1 MTIKKIFL
9 SSMVISLIIISCAQQ
24 QVINSPLEGVWQVV
38 SFQQMHGDTVIFQFG
53 KDFTGGEMKMWYSNY
68 FNFVGQYKLGDSIV
82 NNYGGGTFKLEG
94 NRYEENLTYPEKATV
109 KLLLEIK
116 NDTITQTW
124 PVDDNGQIIKSNYY
138 MQKLAR
144 R

>member
-1 MTIKKIFL
+1 
-9 SSMVISLIIISCAQQ
+9 
-24 QVINSPLEGVWQVV
+24 
-38 SFQQMHGDTVIFQFG
+38 
-53 KDFTGGEMKMWYSNY
+53 MWYSNY

-82 NNYGGGTFKLEG
+82 NNYGGGTYKLEG
-94 NRYEENLTYPEKATV
+94 NRYEENLTYPDSATV
-109 KLLLEIK
+109 KLILEIK

-138 MQKLAR
+138 TQKLAR

>member
-1 MTIKKIFL
+1 
-9 SSMVISLIIISCAQQ
+9 MVIPLIIISCAQQ

-38 SFQQMHGDTVIFQFG
+38 SFQQMHGDTVVFQFG

-94 NRYEENLTYPEKATV
+94 NRYEENLTYPETATV

>member
-1 MTIKKIFL
+1 
-9 SSMVISLIIISCAQQ
+9 MVITLITISCVQQ
-24 QVINSPLEGVWQVV
+24 QPIKSPIEGVWQVV

-94 NRYEENLTYPEKATV
+94 NRYEENLTYPIPATV
-109 KLLLEIK
+109 KLILEIK

-124 PVDDNGQIIKSNYY
+124 PVDDNGQITKSNYY
-138 MQKLAR
+138 TQKLAR
-144 R
+144 RE

>member
-1 MTIKKIFL
+1 
-9 SSMVISLIIISCAQQ
+9 MVISLIIISCAQQ

-38 SFQQMHGDTVIFQFG
+38 SFQQMHGDTVVFQFG

-124 PVDDNGQIIKSNYY
+124 PVDDNGLIIKSNYY